1 MATITREQV
10 AKFNARCHNG
20 FELDVWHVIRHGEKD
35 PCKRIPISETTHIKA
50 QVTYYQVKYG
60 VYEACLHLSLWH
72 DRGTVWASSGLGKW
86 IPLGEPSVTRRNYNK
101 LADLTERLSDE
112 FILGLAAEHMGV
124 LTESRIL

>member
-1 MATITREQV
+1 MAKITREQV

-20 FELDVWHVIRHGEKD
+20 FELDVWDVIRHGEKD
-35 PCKRIPISETTHIKA
+35 PCKRIHTSDTTYIKA
-50 QVTYYQVKYG
+50 QVTYQQVKYG

-72 DRGTVWASSGLGKW
+72 DRGDIHASSGLGKW

-101 LADLTERLSDE
+101 LADLTEMLSDE
-112 FILGLAAEHMGV
+112 FVLSLAAEHMGV